1 MPGCPPRP
9 EALLDGVMK
18 LQEKI
23 MEDRVFRRRGD
34 TLGSLTGAAMAPEAV
49 R

>member
-1 MPGCPPRP
+1 
-9 EALLDGVMK
+9 MK

-23 MEDRVFRRRGD
+23 QEDRVFRRRGE
-34 TLGSLTGAAMAPEAV
+34 TLGSLTGASMAPEAV